1 MQDSREDWSREAL
14 TMREV
19 YKNALITIAA
29 TGAHNSME
37 GCFFERNPQSVKPL
51 SVAAELD
58 VLGKGQFYCLDRE
71 IWARGVEKSPLSR
84 RAWVIQEVKYISC
97 RNPNLGSG

>member
-1 MQDSREDWSREAL
+1 MQDSIEDWSCEAR

-29 TGAHNSME
+29 TGAHNSTG
-37 GCFFERNPQSVKPL
+37 GCFFERNPQGVKAL

-58 VLGKGQFYCLDRE
+58 ILGKGQFYCLDRE
-71 IWARGVEKSPLSR
+71 TWARGVEQSPLSR
-84 RAWVIQEVKYISC
+84 RAWVIQEVKSTSC
-97 RNPNLGSG
+97 